1 MSTSSGSI
9 VALTF
14 TLAPLFA
21 FIMSIFSR
29 SNQVEQNKPK
39 PKQQPNKILLLD
51 ESRQNTTYI
60 NSKTSAIYPTSSK
73 SVRTFI
79 FALLR
84 YIDTISDGPANNIS
98 CDRIELLWRMKNALS
113 NHEDVL
119 HQLTA
124 LYYGE
129 QDDEEKRRLLFES
142 VERGTKTNAIIVK
155 FIYDCCH
162 DGHPRGLL
170 KYRIKTAFFS
180 DQLERATDE
189 QQSFIYAYKVAK
201 GDMLLS

>member
-1 MSTSSGSI
+1 MSTSSGSS
-9 VALTF
+9 VARTF

-21 FIMSIFSR
+21 FIMSMFSR
-29 SNQVEQNKPK
+29 SKQVEQNTTK
-39 PKQQPNKILLLD
+39 PKQQPNKVLLLD
-51 ESRQNTTYI
+51 ESQKNPSCI
-60 NSKTSAIYPTSSK
+60 NSKTSGIYPTSSQ
-73 SVRTFI
+73 SVRTFT
-79 FALLR
+79 FALLK
-84 YIDTISDGPANNIS
+84 YIDTISDGPANNID
-98 CDRIELLWRMKNALS
+98 CDRIELLWRMKDALS

-119 HQLTA
+119 HELTA

-170 KYRIKTAFFS
+170 KYCIKTAFFS

-189 QQSFIYAYKVAK
+189 QQSVIYAYKVAK